1 VIDAGTTMAGV
12 FSGKLKTK
20 TGLED
25 LKRLLERAPKNVTPA
40 KVVTATAQR
49 PSSRSPGQ
57 GHVNLEETFAPLR
70 RDFFLTKTDQALFAK
85 AVEDVRP
92 LPQSAPPVHA
102 PKKPHPVPLQSLKDE
117 AAALA
122 QANEARFPSP
132 MSWDLGVD
140 LEEDQSYLRKGANP
154 DLLRKLRRGM
164 WVTQGE
170 LDLHHHT
177 QDEAHAAMSEFLA
190 VAAVREWRCVRIVH
204 GKGLTSVRKEP
215 VLRGR
220 VRRWLQMRDDVMAF
234 CEPKPNG
241 GGSGAVLVLLERLL

>member
-1 VIDAGTTMAGV
+1 MSRSNPKPLPA
-12 FSGKLKTK
+12 KTK
-20 TGLED
+20 TDFSD
-25 LKRLLERAPKNVTPA
+25 LKKLL
-40 KVVTATAQR
+40 ATAAPAR
-49 PSSRSPGQ
+49 AKPSEPSQ
-57 GHVNLEETFAPLR
+57 GVRTKTSAEQERGFVNLEETFAPLR
-70 RDFFLTKTDQALFAK
+70 RDFYLTQSDKALFAK

-92 LPQSAPPVHA
+92 LAQYEPQVLHT
-102 PKKPHPVPLQSLKDE
+102 KPAFPVPLQSLKDE

-122 QANEARFPSP
+122 QANAARFPSP

-177 QDEAHAAMSEFLA
+177 QDEAHAAISAFLV
-190 VAAVREWRCVRIVH
+190 VAAQREWRCVRIVH

-215 VLRGR
+215 VLRGK

-234 CEPKPNG
+234 CEPRPNG
-241 GGSGAVLVLLERLL
+241 GGSGAVLVLLERM

>member
-1 VIDAGTTMAGV
+1 MSSRIKTPPPA
-12 FSGKLKTK
+12 KTK
-20 TGLED
+20 SDFSD
-25 LKRLLERAPKNVTPA
+25 LKKMLNSASTKRPLATPA
-40 KVVTATAQR
+40 QREAQNGTSR
-49 PSSRSPGQ
+49 PAPINGF
-57 GHVNLEETFAPLR
+57 VNLEQTFAPLR
-70 RDFFLTKTDQALFAK
+70 RDFHLTKTDQALFAK

-102 PKKPHPVPLQSLKDE
+102 PKKPHPVPLQSIKDE

-122 QANEARFPSP
+122 QANAARYPSP

-177 QDEAHAAMSEFLA
+177 QDEAHAAISEFLA

-215 VLRGR
+215 VLRGK
-220 VRRWLQMRDDVMAF
+220 VRRWLQMREDVMAF

-241 GGSGAVLVLLERLL
+241 GGSGAVLVLLERLA

>member
-1 VIDAGTTMAGV
+1 MSRNTSSPPFKQKTDLSDLKKLLTSAAPTYAGV
-12 FSGKLKTK
+12 KPALDVS
-20 TGLED
+20 
-25 LKRLLERAPKNVTPA
+25 PK
-40 KVVTATAQR
+40 KKM
-49 PSSRSPGQ
+49 PSSAGQ
-57 GHVNLEETFAPLR
+57 DHVNLEETFAPLR
-70 RDFFLTKTDQALFAK
+70 RDFYLTQTDKALFAK
-85 AVEDVRP
+85 ACEDVRP
-92 LPQSAPPVHA
+92 LPQSAPPVHT

-177 QDEAHAAMSEFLA
+177 QDEAHAALSDFLA
-190 VAAVREWRCVRIVH
+190 IAEQREWRCVRIVH
-204 GKGLTSVRKEP
+204 GKGLTSHRKEP
-215 VLRGR
+215 VLRGK

-241 GGSGAVLVLLERLL
+241 GGSGAVLVLLEKMQ

>member
-1 VIDAGTTMAGV
+1 MSRSNPKPPLAKPKADL
-12 FSGKLKTK
+12 S
-20 TGLED
+20 D
-25 LKRLLERAPKNVTPA
+25 LKKLLVAAAPASAKPNVPSQASSTKSTGAQKN
-40 KVVTATAQR
+40 
-49 PSSRSPGQ
+49 GF
-57 GHVNLEETFAPLR
+57 VNLEETFAPLR
-70 RDFFLTKTDQALFAK
+70 RDFYLTQSDRALFAK

-92 LPQSAPPVHA
+92 LIHYEPQVLHTKPPY
-102 PKKPHPVPLQSLKDE
+102 PIPLQSLKDE
-117 AAALA
+117 AAALT

-140 LEEDQSYLRKGANP
+140 VEEDQSYLRKGANP

-177 QDEAHAAMSEFLA
+177 QDEAHAAISAFLA
-190 VAAVREWRCVRIVH
+190 LAAQREWRCVRIVH

-215 VLRGR
+215 VLRGK

-234 CEPKPNG
+234 CEPRPNG
-241 GGSGAVLVLLERLL
+241 GGSGAVLVLLERSG

>member
-1 VIDAGTTMAGV
+1 MPPSNGDNNSAPKPKAD
-12 FSGKLKTK
+12 FSDLKT
-20 TGLED
+20 
-25 LKRLLERAPKNVTPA
+25 LLAKAAPVVAKPA
-40 KVVTATAQR
+40 AAVQKKATAQKNAF
-49 PSSRSPGQ
+49 
-57 GHVNLEETFAPLR
+57 VDLEETFAPLR
-70 RDFFLTKTDQALFAK
+70 RDFYLTQTDKALFAK

-92 LPQSAPPVHA
+92 LPQSLPPVHA
-102 PKKPHPVPLQSLKDE
+102 PKKPFPVPLQSLKDE

-154 DLLRKLRRGM
+154 DLLRKLRRGN

-177 QDEAHAAMSEFLA
+177 QDEAHAAISDFLA
-190 VAAVREWRCVRIVH
+190 AAALREWRCVRIIH
-204 GKGLTSVRKEP
+204 GKGLTSHRKEP
-215 VLRGR
+215 VLRGK

-234 CEPKPNG
+234 CEPRPNG
-241 GGSGAVLVLLERLL
+241 GGSGAVLVLLERPA